1 MKNRLLALGWRLDK
15 VTGNWIIPKSDVLNQ
30 PAAIPE
36 TKKEE
41 A

>member
-15 VTGNWIIPKSDVLNQ
+15 VTGNWVVPQSENLNQ
-30 PAAIPE
+30 PAASSE